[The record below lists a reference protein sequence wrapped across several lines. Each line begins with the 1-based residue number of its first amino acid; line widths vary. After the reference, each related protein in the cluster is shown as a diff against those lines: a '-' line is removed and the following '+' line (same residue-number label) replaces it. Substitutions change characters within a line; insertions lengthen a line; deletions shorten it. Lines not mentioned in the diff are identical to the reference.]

1 MPMKDRYHAQIEAY
15 RKSVENYSFFAICML
30 RDAFDAFSSI
40 DRDLACEIAG
50 GMEVHC
56 IKDTIQ
62 EGSPMMH
69 QEILVPRKVYLRL
82 RREQLEEEG
91 LKLIALHQ
99 PVASDLRTI
108 ACCMNLISSAE
119 RIGRYGKDIC
129 HSTYK
134 LPEGKHIS
142 GMVRLPE
149 MASRAISMLEDALRA
164 FQTQDINLLDGF
176 SDRDDVID
184 QMRYSIY
191 EDCIRIMED
200 DPATI
205 PFCATYLLID
215 RYLERCAD
223 HACKAAE
230 KIHYMVTGE
239 RIEIK

>member
-1 MPMKDRYHAQIEAY
+1 MMPMKDRYHAQIEAY
-15 RKSVENYSFFAICML
+15 RKSVENYSFFTICML

-62 EGSPMMH
+62 EGGPMMH

-134 LPEGKHIS
+134 LPEGSIS
-142 GMVRLPE
+142 AEWSGSLRWHPGPYRCSKMPCVPSRRKISISSTGSLTAT
-149 MASRAISMLEDALRA
+149 MSSIRCDIASTKMY
-164 FQTQDINLLDGF
+164 QDHG
-176 SDRDDVID
+176 R
-184 QMRYSIY
+184 
-191 EDCIRIMED
+191 
-200 DPATI
+200 
-205 PFCATYLLID
+205 
-215 RYLERCAD
+215 
-223 HACKAAE
+223 
-230 KIHYMVTGE
+230 
-239 RIEIK
+239 